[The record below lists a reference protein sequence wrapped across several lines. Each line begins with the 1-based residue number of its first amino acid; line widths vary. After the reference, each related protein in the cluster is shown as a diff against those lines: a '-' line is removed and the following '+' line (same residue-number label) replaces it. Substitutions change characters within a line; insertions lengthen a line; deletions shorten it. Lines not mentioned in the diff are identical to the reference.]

1 MRNAFR
7 IKIKIC
13 SRSESKAKLQLFHH
27 LTWPWPD
34 IRLVNMIYKL
44 DTVTISRILLRAAR
58 SQRVCQIGTGRPA
71 RSLCTMTLMRNS
83 KQASLLCL
91 IQLLPG
97 YFEDAMMHKV
107 LLTVMRR
114 SLRGLL
120 GQGTAVP
127 TLNAFHTDM
136 GTYFNT
142 STSHT
147 GHILWCDTGPRAC
160 GHTPY
165 MIGEQN
171 IRITWDWHNQK
182 SQQYGC
188 SFQFLLAS
196 TIKEKVPADR
206 LQLPLS
212 PSHTPHAHHLA
223 VDPAKGEEAATILIA
238 ECYNLSRRMKSPANL

>member
-1 MRNAFR
+1 
-7 IKIKIC
+7 
-13 SRSESKAKLQLFHH
+13 
-27 LTWPWPD
+27 
-34 IRLVNMIYKL
+34 MIYKL

-127 TLNAFHTDM
+127 TLNAFHIYM

-147 GHILWCDTGPRAC
+147 GHIL
-160 GHTPY
+160 
-165 MIGEQN
+165 
-171 IRITWDWHNQK
+171 
-182 SQQYGC
+182 
-188 SFQFLLAS
+188 
-196 TIKEKVPADR
+196 
-206 LQLPLS
+206 
-212 PSHTPHAHHLA
+212 
-223 VDPAKGEEAATILIA
+223 
-238 ECYNLSRRMKSPANL
+238 